1 LKLRIA
7 DCGLRIGLRIGFRI
21 GLRVG
26 LRIGLRRGLGIGAAV
41 LLSGSVLVVHAQT
54 GTRRAAGDARLAE
67 ATRALSAGDT
77 TRAMTLA
84 KAALAQQPNDPRV
97 HVLIARAHIRNAD
110 FDAAY
115 LQLRRALRVAP
126 HNADVL
132 YYMGVVSARLAEQQ
146 LLHLAQ
152 IAPESARV
160 HQLQA
165 EALEAQERR
174 SAAEEEYQAALL
186 VKPDLLE
193 ALLGLAK
200 LKRIRLACEEA
211 IPLYEKAETIRPTFD
226 GAYGL
231 GVCYGY
237 LQRDDE
243 AVGKF
248 AAATRRDP
256 KAAVAWVGLGTSL
269 AKTGRAAEGIP
280 KLQQA
285 IALEPKMGEAY
296 YALGMAYQAAR
307 QPELAQKAFRQA
319 EQLGGTLDSGSAPAE
334 SPRPPQ

>member
-1 LKLRIA
+1 MRFGALRA
-7 DCGLRIGLRIGFRI
+7 PMAQGLLA
-21 GLRVG
+21 LTVV
-26 LRIGLRRGLGIGAAV
+26 LSAAV
-41 LLSGSVLVVHAQT
+41 PHAQT
-54 GTRRAAGDARLAE
+54 ATKPATDMRLVQ
-67 ATRALSAGDT
+67 ATRALSAGD
-77 TRAMTLA
+77 AEKALA
-84 KAALAQQPNDPRV
+84 LGKALLAQQPNDPRV

-115 LQLRRALRVAP
+115 QQLRRALRIAP
-126 HNADVL
+126 RNEDAL
-132 YYMGVVSARLAEQQ
+132 YYLGLVSARLAEQQ

-152 IAPESARV
+152 MAPESARV

-165 EALEAQERR
+165 EALDAQERR
-174 SAAEEEYQAALL
+174 AAAEEEYEAALK

-211 IPLYEKAETIRPTFD
+211 IPLYEKAETLRPSFD

-248 AAATRRDP
+248 DEATRRDP

-269 AKTGRAAEGIP
+269 AKTGRAAEGIA
-280 KLQQA
+280 KLRQA
-285 IALEPKMGEAY
+285 IALEPRMGEAY

-319 EQLGGTLDSGSAPAE
+319 EALGGTLDAGAPSSQPDTPQ
-334 SPRPPQ
+334 SPK